1 MPQIIVTAHDDDT
14 TVTMRERVNASD
26 FESERFAANLVERLD
41 WAVRDAVEVEHAN
54 PPEANPPE
62 PEPPARQRKR
72 PITGERKRESQ
83 QDRQLEPLG
92 IA

>member
-1 MPQIIVTAHDDDT
+1 MPQIIVTAHDEDT

-41 WAVRDAVEVEHAN
+41 WAVNDAAEVEH
-54 PPEANPPE
+54 ANPPE
-62 PEPPARQRKR
+62 PEPPAGGRKR
-72 PITGERKRESQ
+72 PITGARESESESEPEQ
-83 QDRQLEPLG
+83 YRQLEPAG

>member
-1 MPQIIVTAHDDDT
+1 MPQIIVTAHDEGT

-41 WAVRDAVEVEHAN
+41 WAVNDAAEVEY
-54 PPEANPPE
+54 ANPPE
-62 PEPPARQRKR
+62 PEPPTRERKR
-72 PITGERKRESQ
+72 PITGQREDEDEAQ
-83 QDRQLEPLG
+83 QYRQLEPAG

>member
-41 WAVRDAVEVEHAN
+41 WAVNDAAEVEQSS
-54 PPEANPPE
+54 PPE
-62 PEPPARQRKR
+62 PAPARAPRERKR
-72 PITGERKRESQ
+72 PITGERERASEPDREP
-83 QDRQLEPLG
+83 EPVG